1 MKKVLIV
8 VVAVLLLGLAF
19 GGGYLLAGGG
29 LPGAADAKTA
39 EAGKDGAPPAKGSPA
54 KEQPPPAAP
63 AKDDKAAE
71 PAKADAPPPL
81 PAPPAVPVRPVA
93 APGKGDAR
101 FAVELGVFRSAEN
114 AQQFAAA
121 LAERK
126 LPVEIVETVDAAGQT
141 WRRVRAGAFADRWQA
156 EARLVEYD
164 RIAGLNGV
172 VVEEPTLP
180 PTLPAAPAKPAGS
193 E

>member
-1 MKKVLIV
+1 MKKILIV
-8 VVAVLLLGLAF
+8 VVAVLLLGLAL

-29 LPGAADAKTA
+29 MPGAADAKTV
-39 EAGKDGAPPAKGSPA
+39 EVVPGKQEPA
-54 KEQPPPAAP
+54 PAAP
-63 AKDDKAAE
+63 VEGGKAAE
-71 PAKADAPPPL
+71 AAKADAPPS
-81 PAPPAVPVRPVA
+81 PPAVPVRPVA
-93 APGKGDAR
+93 APAKGDAR
-101 FAVELGVFRSAEN
+101 FAIELGVFRSAEN
-114 AQQFAAA
+114 AQQFAVA
-121 LAERK
+121 LVERK

-172 VVEEPTLP
+172 VVEEPA
-180 PTLPAAPAKPAGS
+180 LPAAPAKPAGG

>member
-8 VVAVLLLGLAF
+8 VAALLLLGLAF
-19 GGGYLLAGGG
+19 GGGYWLAGGG
-29 LPGAADAKTA
+29 LPEAADDAKTT
-39 EAGKDGAPPAKGSPA
+39 PV
-54 KEQPPPAAP
+54 KEDPSPPAA
-63 AKDDKAAE
+63 AKDGKGAE
-71 PAKADAPPPL
+71 PAPANAPAPP

-93 APGKGDAR
+93 VPAKGDAR
-101 FAVELGVFRSAEN
+101 FAIELGAFRSAEN

-126 LPVEIVETVDAAGQT
+126 LPVEIVETVDAAGRT

-156 EARLVEYD
+156 EARLVEYE

-172 VVEEPTLP
+172 VVEEPVLP
-180 PTLPAAPAKPAGS
+180 ASLPAAPAKSAGG